1 MPGARRSEIV
11 GVADGRLRVRL
22 AAPAADGRAN
32 RELRRFLGARLG
44 VAPSAVALTQGE
56 TARRK
61 VVHVTGVDP
70 GAAARALGLSPQAGA
85 DA

>member
-32 RELRRFLGARLG
+32 RELRRFLGTALG
-44 VAPSAVALTQGE
+44 VPPSAVVIVRGE
-56 TARRK
+56 TSRRK
-61 VVHVTGVDP
+61 VVRVAGTDL
-70 GAAARALGLSPQAGA
+70 ATAARALGLSASP
-85 DA
+85 

>member
-22 AAPAADGRAN
+22 AAPAVDGRAN
-32 RELRRFLGARLG
+32 RELCRFIGARLG
-44 VAPSAVALTQGE
+44 VPPRAVELAQGE

-61 VVHVTGVDP
+61 LVRVTGVDP
-70 GAAARALGLSPQAGA
+70 EAAARALGLSGEAEA
-85 DA
+85 

>member
-32 RELRRFLGARLG
+32 RELRRFLATALG
-44 VAPSAVALTQGE
+44 VPPSAVALLQGE
-56 TARRK
+56 TSRRK
-61 VVHVTGVDP
+61 VVRVTGVEP
-70 GAAARALGLSPQAGA
+70 GAAARALGLSERAGT
-85 DA
+85 